1 MDVLRNLVED
11 AMDDFRDQVRKDIL
25 NLHVEMIK
33 LFQIQQVGKNLDK
46 TLEFSLLQNI
56 SVLEVLIQ
64 NIKINHIFLG

>member
-33 LFQIQQVGKNLDK
+33 LFQIQQVGKNLVK
-46 TLEFSLLQNI
+46 ILSLKEN
-56 SVLEVLIQ
+56 
-64 NIKINHIFLG
+64 

>member
-33 LFQIQQVGKNLDK
+33 LFQIQQVGKSLVK
-46 TLEFSLLQNI
+46 ILKFSLLQNI
-56 SVLEVLIQ
+56 NVL
-64 NIKINHIFLG
+64 NC

>member
-33 LFQIQQVGKNLDK
+33 LFQIQQVCKNLVK
-46 TLEFSLLQNI
+46 ILKFSLSQNI
-56 SVLEVLIQ
+56 SVL
-64 NIKINHIFLG
+64 NC

>member
-33 LFQIQQVGKNLDK
+33 LFQIQQVGKNLVK
-46 TLEFSLLQNI
+46 ILKFSLSQNI
-56 SVLEVLIQ
+56 SVL
-64 NIKINHIFLG
+64 NC

>member
-33 LFQIQQVGKNLDK
+33 LFQIQQVCKNLVK
-46 TLEFSLLQNI
+46 ILKFSLLQNI
-56 SVLEVLIQ
+56 SVL
-64 NIKINHIFLG
+64 NC